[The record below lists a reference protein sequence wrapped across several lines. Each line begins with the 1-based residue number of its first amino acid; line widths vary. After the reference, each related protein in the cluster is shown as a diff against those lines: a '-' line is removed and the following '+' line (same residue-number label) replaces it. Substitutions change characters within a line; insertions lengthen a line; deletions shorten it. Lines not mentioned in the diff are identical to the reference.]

1 MTQLASPPGSHEAP
15 ADSLPDH
22 VRIAVV
28 GAGFSGLA
36 LAMRLLDEGIDD
48 FVMLERDGEV
58 GGTWRDNTYPGCA
71 CDVPSHLYSWSFALN
86 PDWSRTYSRQP
97 EIQDY
102 QCRVAHERGVM
113 PYVRFGHDVQGAR
126 WDDEEQRWH
135 VETSGGKLTA
145 QFVVAAMGP
154 MSAPSWPD
162 IPGLDRFEG
171 KVFHSARWD
180 HDHDL
185 TGERVGVIGTGAS
198 AIQFVPKVQP
208 DVEHLK
214 VFQRTP
220 PWVLPR
226 TDRRTTALERRLYR
240 RFPLLQKIARCLI
253 YWRQEFLVPG
263 LVSEPRLLKALELVA
278 RAHLRAHV
286 RDPDERERL
295 TPDFRLGCKRILVSS
310 DWYPALAEPN
320 VEVVTDGI
328 REVRARSVVT
338 DDGTEHE
345 VDTLI
350 LGTGFRV
357 TDMMGAER
365 VWGRDGD
372 TLSERWQGSP
382 QAYLGTTIAGFPNLF
397 FLVGPNLGPGH
408 TSVIFYAES
417 QVAYVLDALRELK
430 RRGAASFDVRPDVQA
445 AYNANLQERMR
456 GSVWTDGGCNSWY
469 IDKNGK
475 NTTLWPGFSWEL
487 RLRTRRFK
495 PAEYSLRR
503 GAQERAAAPAA
514 PDAAAA

>member
-1 MTQLASPPGSHEAP
+1 VTQLAPPPAPAEAP
-15 ADSLPDH
+15 ADARPDS
-22 VRIAVV
+22 VRIAIV

-36 LAMRLLDEGIDD
+36 LAMRLLEDGVED
-48 FVMLERDGEV
+48 FVVLERADEV

-86 PDWSRTYSRQP
+86 PGWTRTYSRQP
-97 EIQDY
+97 EIQEY
-102 QCRVAHERGVM
+102 QRQVARERGVL
-113 PYVRFGHDVQGAR
+113 PFIRFGHDLRSAR
-126 WDDEEQRWH
+126 WNDDAQRWRI
-135 VETSGGKLTA
+135 ETSKGELTA
-145 QFVVAAMGP
+145 QFLVTAMGP

-162 IPGLDRFEG
+162 IPGLDTFEG
-171 KVFHSARWD
+171 TIFHSARWD

-226 TDRRTTALERRLYR
+226 TDRRTTRLERRLYR
-240 RFPLLQKIARCLI
+240 RFPLLQKIARTLI
-253 YWRQEFLVPG
+253 YWRQELLVPG
-263 LVSEPRLLKALELVA
+263 LVTEPRLLKVLELVA
-278 RAHLRAHV
+278 RTHLRAHV
-286 RDPDERERL
+286 RDAGERRRL

-328 REVRARSVVT
+328 EEVRPRSVVT
-338 DDGTEHE
+338 RDGAEHD

-357 TDMMGAER
+357 TDMMGAELVR
-365 VWGRDGD
+365 GRDGES
-372 TLSERWQGSP
+372 LSERWQGSP
-382 QAYLGTTIAGFPNLF
+382 QAYLGTTISGFPNLF

-417 QVAYVLDALRELK
+417 QVAYVLDALRELDAH
-430 RRGAASFDVRPDVQA
+430 GATSFDVRQDVQE
-445 AYNANLQERMR
+445 AYNGDLQERMR

-469 IDKNGK
+469 IDRNGK

-487 RLRTRRFK
+487 RLRTRRFE
-495 PAEYSLRR
+495 PADYRLRS
-503 GAQERAAAPAA
+503 GAGERAAV
-514 PDAAAA
+514 AAAA